1 MQLLERNFMK
11 FIYKLLVAFSCLSV
25 SLAFAVYPEKQIS
38 IVVPFPPG
46 GSTDVLGRILGQSMS
61 KDLGQSVIIE
71 NTGGAGGT
79 IGAAKVAKA
88 SPDGYTLLFHNMAQA
103 SAPALYTK
111 LPYDPATDFIPIG
124 IVTDVPMVLVARKDF
139 PAESLQGF
147 IDYVRANPDKV
158 NFANAGVGATSN
170 LCEVLMKSTLGASW
184 LSVSYKGTGPALNDL
199 LAGQVD
205 VICDQPASTL
215 QHIRAGSIKALA
227 VASKD
232 RISSLPS
239 TPTFSQS
246 GIPGF
251 QLSVWHAL
259 YAPKDTPKPV
269 IDRLTKSLN
278 TALKDPNL
286 VRRFGEMDASVAT
299 PAIANPSYASKF
311 LLIDI
316 ERWKVAMKNAGVKP
330 Q

>member
-1 MQLLERNFMK
+1 MK
-11 FIYKLLVAFSCLSV
+11 FIYKLLLAFSCFAV
-25 SLAFAVYPEKQIS
+25 SLAFAAYPEKQLT
-38 IVVPFPPG
+38 IVVPYPPG
-46 GSTDVLGRILGQSMS
+46 GSTDVLGRILAQSMS
-61 KDLGQSVIIE
+61 KDLGQAVIVE

-103 SAPALYTK
+103 SAPALYAK
-111 LPYDPATDFIPIG
+111 LPYDPVADFISIG
-124 IVTDVPMVLVARKDF
+124 MVTEVPMVLVARKDF

-147 IDYVRANPDKV
+147 IDYVKANPDKV

-184 LSVSYKGTGPALNDL
+184 ISVSYKGTGPALNDL

-227 VASKD
+227 VASKE
-232 RISSLPS
+232 RISSLPT

-246 GIPGF
+246 GLPGF

-259 YAPKDTPKPV
+259 YAPKDTPKPT
-269 IDRLTKSLN
+269 IDRLTKALN
-278 TALKDPNL
+278 NALKDPGL

-299 PAIANPSYASKF
+299 PAIANPTYASKF
-311 LLIDI
+311 LLTDI

>member
-1 MQLLERNFMK
+1 MK

-25 SLAFAVYPEKQIS
+25 SLAFAVYPEKQLT
-38 IVVPFPPG
+38 IVVPYPPG
-46 GSTDVLGRILGQSMS
+46 GSTDVLGRILAQYMS
-61 KDLGQSVIIE
+61 KDLGQAVIVE

-88 SPDGYTLLFHNMAQA
+88 GPDGYTLLFHNMAQA
-103 SAPALYTK
+103 SAPALYAK

-124 IVTDVPMVLVARKDF
+124 MVTEVPMVLVARKDF

-158 NFANAGVGATSN
+158 NFANAGIGATSN

-227 VASKD
+227 VANKE
-232 RISSLPS
+232 RISSLPT

-246 GIPGF
+246 GMPGF

-259 YAPKDTPKPV
+259 YAPKDTPKSV
-269 IDRLTKSLN
+269 IDRLIKALN
-278 TALKDPNL
+278 NALKDSVL

-311 LLIDI
+311 LLTDI

>member
-1 MQLLERNFMK
+1 MK

-25 SLAFAVYPEKQIS
+25 SLAFAVYPEKQLT
-38 IVVPFPPG
+38 IVVPYPPG
-46 GSTDVLGRILGQSMS
+46 GSTDVLGRILAQYMS
-61 KDLGQSVIIE
+61 KDLGQAVIVE

-88 SPDGYTLLFHNMAQA
+88 GPDGYTLLFHNMAQA
-103 SAPALYTK
+103 SAPALYAK

-124 IVTDVPMVLVARKDF
+124 MVTEVPMVLVARKDF

-158 NFANAGVGATSN
+158 NFANAGIGATSN

-227 VASKD
+227 VANKE
-232 RISSLPS
+232 RISSLPT

-246 GIPGF
+246 GMPGF

-259 YAPKDTPKPV
+259 YAPKDTPKSV
-269 IDRLTKSLN
+269 IDRLTKALN
-278 TALKDPNL
+278 NALKDPVL
-286 VRRFGEMDASVAT
+286 VRRCGEMDASVAT

-311 LLIDI
+311 LLTDI

>member
-1 MQLLERNFMK
+1 
-11 FIYKLLVAFSCLSV
+11 
-25 SLAFAVYPEKQIS
+25 
-38 IVVPFPPG
+38 
-46 GSTDVLGRILGQSMS
+46 
-61 KDLGQSVIIE
+61 
-71 NTGGAGGT
+71 
-79 IGAAKVAKA
+79 
-88 SPDGYTLLFHNMAQA
+88 
-103 SAPALYTK
+103 
-111 LPYDPATDFIPIG
+111 
-124 IVTDVPMVLVARKDF
+124 
-139 PAESLQGF
+139 
-147 IDYVRANPDKV
+147 
-158 NFANAGVGATSN
+158 
-170 LCEVLMKSTLGASW
+170 
-184 LSVSYKGTGPALNDL
+184 
-199 LAGQVD
+199 
-205 VICDQPASTL
+205 L

-269 IDRLTKSLN
+269 IDRLTKALN
-278 TALKDPNL
+278 NALKDPGL

-311 LLIDI
+311 LLTDI

>member
-1 MQLLERNFMK
+1 MK
-11 FIYKLLVAFSCLSV
+11 FIYKLLLAFSCFAV
-25 SLAFAVYPEKQIS
+25 SLAFAVYPEKQLT
-38 IVVPFPPG
+38 IVVPYPPG
-46 GSTDVLGRILGQSMS
+46 GSTDVLGRILAQSMS
-61 KDLGQSVIIE
+61 KDLGQAVIVE

-103 SAPALYTK
+103 SAPALYAK
-111 LPYDPATDFIPIG
+111 LPYDPVADFISIG
-124 IVTDVPMVLVARKDF
+124 MVTEVPMVLVARKDF

-147 IDYVRANPDKV
+147 IDYVKANPDKV

-184 LSVSYKGTGPALNDL
+184 ISVSYKGTGPALNDL

-227 VASKD
+227 VASKE
-232 RISSLPS
+232 RISSLPT

-246 GIPGF
+246 GLPGF

-269 IDRLTKSLN
+269 VDRLTKALN
-278 TALKDPNL
+278 NALKDPGL

-311 LLIDI
+311 LLTDI

>member
-1 MQLLERNFMK
+1 MK
-11 FIYKLLVAFSCLSV
+11 FIYKLLLAFSCLSV
-25 SLAFAVYPEKQIS
+25 SLAFAVYPEKQLT
-38 IVVPFPPG
+38 IVVPYPPG
-46 GSTDVLGRILGQSMS
+46 GSTDVLGRILAQSIS
-61 KDLGQSVIIE
+61 KDLGQAVIIE

-88 SPDGYTLLFHNMAQA
+88 GPDGYTLLFHNMAQA
-103 SAPALYTK
+103 SAPALYAK

-124 IVTDVPMVLVARKDF
+124 MVTEVPMVLVARKDF

-158 NFANAGVGATSN
+158 NFANAGIGATSN
-170 LCEVLMKSTLGASW
+170 LCEVMMKSTLGASW

-227 VASKD
+227 VANKE
-232 RISSLPS
+232 RISSLPT

-246 GIPGF
+246 GMPGF

-259 YAPKDTPKPV
+259 YAPKDTPKSV
-269 IDRLTKSLN
+269 IDRLTKALN
-278 TALKDPNL
+278 NALKDPVL

-311 LLIDI
+311 LLTDI

>member
-1 MQLLERNFMK
+1 MK
-11 FIYKLLVAFSCLSV
+11 FIYKLLLAFSCLSV
-25 SLAFAVYPEKQIS
+25 SLVFAVYPEKQLT
-38 IVVPFPPG
+38 IVVPYPPG
-46 GSTDVLGRILGQSMS
+46 GSTDVLGRILAQSIS
-61 KDLGQSVIIE
+61 KDLGQAVIIE

-88 SPDGYTLLFHNMAQA
+88 GPDGYTLLFHNMAQA
-103 SAPALYTK
+103 SAPALYAK
-111 LPYDPATDFIPIG
+111 LPYDPATDFMPIG
-124 IVTDVPMVLVARKDF
+124 MVTEVPMVLVARKDF

-158 NFANAGVGATSN
+158 NFANAGIGATSN
-170 LCEVLMKSTLGASW
+170 LCEVMMKSTLGASW

-227 VASKD
+227 VANKE
-232 RISSLPS
+232 RISSLPT

-246 GIPGF
+246 GMPGF

-259 YAPKDTPKPV
+259 YAPKDTPKSV
-269 IDRLTKSLN
+269 IDRLTKALN
-278 TALKDPNL
+278 NALKDPVL

-311 LLIDI
+311 LLTDI
-316 ERWKVAMKNAGVKP
+316 ERWKVAMKNAGVKL

>member
-1 MQLLERNFMK
+1 MK
-11 FIYKLLVAFSCLSV
+11 FIYKLLLAFSCLSV
-25 SLAFAVYPEKQIS
+25 SLVFAVYPEKQLT
-38 IVVPFPPG
+38 IVVPYPPG
-46 GSTDVLGRILGQSMS
+46 GSTDVLGRILAQSIS
-61 KDLGQSVIIE
+61 KDLGQAVIIE

-88 SPDGYTLLFHNMAQA
+88 GPDGYTLLFHNMAQA
-103 SAPALYTK
+103 SAPALYAK

-124 IVTDVPMVLVARKDF
+124 MVTEVPMVLVARKDF

-158 NFANAGVGATSN
+158 NFANAGIGATSN
-170 LCEVLMKSTLGASW
+170 LCEVMMKSTLGASW

-227 VASKD
+227 VANKE
-232 RISSLPS
+232 RISSLPT

-246 GIPGF
+246 GMPGF

-259 YAPKDTPKPV
+259 YAPKDTPKSV
-269 IDRLTKSLN
+269 IDRLTKALN
-278 TALKDPNL
+278 NALKDPVL

-311 LLIDI
+311 LLTDI

>member
-1 MQLLERNFMK
+1 MK
-11 FIYKLLVAFSCLSV
+11 IIYKLLLLFSCLSA
-25 SLAFAVYPEKQIS
+25 SPAFAAYPEKQIS

-46 GSTDVLGRILGQSMS
+46 GSTDVLGRILAQSMS
-61 KDLGQSVIIE
+61 KDLGQTVIVE
-71 NTGGAGGT
+71 NSGGAGGT

-103 SAPALYTK
+103 SAPALYAK

-158 NFANAGVGATSN
+158 NFANAGVGATTN
-170 LCEVLMKSTLGASW
+170 LCEVLIKSTLGASW

-278 TALKDPNL
+278 NALKDPNL
-286 VRRFGEMDASVAT
+286 VRRFGEMDGSVAT
-299 PAIANPSYASKF
+299 PAIANPTYASKF
-311 LLIDI
+311 LLTDI
-316 ERWKVAMKNAGVKP
+316 ERWKVAIKNAGVKP

>member
-1 MQLLERNFMK
+1 MK
-11 FIYKLLVAFSCLSV
+11 FIYKLLLAFSCFSA
-25 SLAFAVYPEKQIS
+25 SLAFAAYPEKQIS

-46 GSTDVLGRILGQSMS
+46 GSTDVLGRILAQSMS

-259 YAPKDTPKPV
+259 YAPKDTPKSV

-311 LLIDI
+311 LLTDI

>member
-1 MQLLERNFMK
+1 MK

-25 SLAFAVYPEKQIS
+25 SLAFAVYPEKQLT
-38 IVVPFPPG
+38 IVVPYPPG
-46 GSTDVLGRILGQSMS
+46 GSTDVLGRILAQYMS
-61 KDLGQSVIIE
+61 KDLGQAVIVE

-88 SPDGYTLLFHNMAQA
+88 GPDGYTLLFHNMAQA
-103 SAPALYTK
+103 SAPALYAK

-124 IVTDVPMVLVARKDF
+124 MVTEVPMVLVARKDF

-158 NFANAGVGATSN
+158 NFANAGIGATSN
-170 LCEVLMKSTLGASW
+170 LCEVLMKSTLGTSW

-227 VASKD
+227 VANKE
-232 RISSLPS
+232 RISSLPT

-246 GIPGF
+246 GMPGF

-259 YAPKDTPKPV
+259 YAPKDTPKSV
-269 IDRLTKSLN
+269 IDRLTKALN
-278 TALKDPNL
+278 NALKDSVL

-311 LLIDI
+311 LLTDI

>member
-1 MQLLERNFMK
+1 MK
-11 FIYKLLVAFSCLSV
+11 FIYKLLLAFSCLSV
-25 SLAFAVYPEKQIS
+25 SLAFAVYPEKQLT
-38 IVVPFPPG
+38 IVVPYPPG
-46 GSTDVLGRILGQSMS
+46 GSTDVLGRILAQYMS
-61 KDLGQSVIIE
+61 KDLGQAVIVE

-88 SPDGYTLLFHNMAQA
+88 GPDGYSLLFHNMAQA
-103 SAPALYTK
+103 SAPALYAK

-124 IVTDVPMVLVARKDF
+124 MVTEVPMVLVARKDF

-158 NFANAGVGATSN
+158 NFANAGIGATSN

-227 VASKD
+227 VANKE
-232 RISSLPS
+232 RISSLPT

-246 GIPGF
+246 GMPGF

-259 YAPKDTPKPV
+259 YAPKDTPKSV
-269 IDRLTKSLN
+269 IDRLTKALN
-278 TALKDPNL
+278 NALKDSVL

-311 LLIDI
+311 LLTDI

>member
-1 MQLLERNFMK
+1 MK
-11 FIYKLLVAFSCLSV
+11 FIYKLLLAFSCLSA
-25 SLAFAVYPEKQIS
+25 SLAFAAYPEKQLT

-46 GSTDVLGRILGQSMS
+46 GSTDVLGRILAQSMS

-147 IDYVRANPDKV
+147 VDYVRANPDKV

-269 IDRLTKSLN
+269 IDRLTKALN

-311 LLIDI
+311 LLTDI

>member
-1 MQLLERNFMK
+1 MK
-11 FIYKLLVAFSCLSV
+11 FIYKLLLAFSCLSV
-25 SLAFAVYPEKQIS
+25 SLAFAVYPEKQLT
-38 IVVPFPPG
+38 IVVPYPPG
-46 GSTDVLGRILGQSMS
+46 GSTDVLGRILAQYMS
-61 KDLGQSVIIE
+61 KDLGQAVIVE

-79 IGAAKVAKA
+79 IGAAKVVKA
-88 SPDGYTLLFHNMAQA
+88 GPDGYTLLFHNMAQA
-103 SAPALYTK
+103 SAPALYAK

-124 IVTDVPMVLVARKDF
+124 MVTEVPMVLVARKDF

-158 NFANAGVGATSN
+158 NFANAGIGATSN

-227 VASKD
+227 VANKE
-232 RISSLPS
+232 RISSLPT

-246 GIPGF
+246 GMPGF

-259 YAPKDTPKPV
+259 YAPKDTPKSV
-269 IDRLTKSLN
+269 IDRLTKALN
-278 TALKDPNL
+278 NALKDSVL

-311 LLIDI
+311 LLTDI

>member
-1 MQLLERNFMK
+1 MK

>member
-1 MQLLERNFMK
+1 MK
-11 FIYKLLVAFSCLSV
+11 FICKLLLAFSYFSA
-25 SLAFAVYPEKQIS
+25 SLAMAAYPEKQLT
-38 IVVPFPPG
+38 IVVPYPPG
-46 GSTDVLGRILGQSMS
+46 GSTDVLGRILAQSMS
-61 KDLGQSVIIE
+61 KDLGQAVIIE

-111 LPYDPATDFIPIG
+111 LPYDPATDFSPIG
-124 IVTDVPMVLVARKDF
+124 MVTEVPMVLVARKDF

-158 NFANAGVGATSN
+158 NFANAGIGATSN

-227 VASKD
+227 VANKD
-232 RISSLPS
+232 RISSLPT

-246 GIPGF
+246 GMPGF

-259 YAPKDTPKPV
+259 YAPKDTPKAV
-269 IDRLTKSLN
+269 IDRLTKALN
-278 TALKDPNL
+278 NALKDPNL

-299 PAIANPSYASKF
+299 PAVANPGYASKF
-311 LLIDI
+311 LLTDI

>member
-1 MQLLERNFMK
+1 MK
-11 FIYKLLVAFSCLSV
+11 FIYKLLVAFTCLSV
-25 SLAFAVYPEKQIS
+25 SLAFAVYPEKQLT
-38 IVVPFPPG
+38 IVVPYPPG
-46 GSTDVLGRILGQSMS
+46 GSTDVLGRILAQYMS
-61 KDLGQSVIIE
+61 KDLGQAVIVE

-88 SPDGYTLLFHNMAQA
+88 GPDGYTLLFHNMAQA
-103 SAPALYTK
+103 SAPALYAK

-124 IVTDVPMVLVARKDF
+124 MVTEVPMVLVARKDF

-158 NFANAGVGATSN
+158 NFANAGIGATSN

-227 VASKD
+227 VANKE
-232 RISSLPS
+232 RISSLPT

-246 GIPGF
+246 GMPGF

-259 YAPKDTPKPV
+259 YAPKDTPKSV
-269 IDRLTKSLN
+269 IDRLIKALN
-278 TALKDPNL
+278 NALKDSVL

-311 LLIDI
+311 LLTDI

>member
-1 MQLLERNFMK
+1 MK
-11 FIYKLLVAFSCLSV
+11 FFYKILLALSCASV
-25 SLAFAVYPEKQIS
+25 SLVFAAYPEKQIT
-38 IVVPFPPG
+38 IVVPYPPG
-46 GSTDVLGRILGQSMS
+46 GSTDVLGRVLAQSMS
-61 KDLGQSVIIE
+61 KDLGQAVIVE
-71 NTGGAGGT
+71 NSGGAGGT

-103 SAPALYTK
+103 SAPALYAK

-124 IVTDVPMVLVARKDF
+124 MVTDVPMVLVARKDF

-147 IDYVRANPDKV
+147 IDYVKANPDKV
-158 NFANAGVGATSN
+158 NFANAGVGATTN
-170 LCEVLMKSTLGASW
+170 LCEVMMKSTLGASW
-184 LSVSYKGTGPALNDL
+184 VSVSYKGTGPALNDL

-205 VICDQPASTL
+205 VLCDQPASTL

-227 VASKD
+227 VANKE
-232 RISSLPS
+232 RISSLPT
-239 TPTFSQS
+239 TPTFTQS
-246 GIPGF
+246 GMPGF

-269 IDRLTKSLN
+269 IERLTKALN
-278 TALKDPNL
+278 NALKDPGL

-311 LLIDI
+311 LLTDI

>member
-1 MQLLERNFMK
+1 MK
-11 FIYKLLVAFSCLSV
+11 FIYKLLVAFSCLSA
-25 SLAFAVYPEKQIS
+25 SLAFAAYPEKQIS

-61 KDLGQSVIIE
+61 KDLGQSVVVE

-111 LPYDPATDFIPIG
+111 LSYDPATDFIPIG

-259 YAPKDTPKPV
+259 YAPKDTPKLV
-269 IDRLTKSLN
+269 IDRLTKALN
-278 TALKDPNL
+278 NALKDPGL

-311 LLIDI
+311 LLTDI

>member
-1 MQLLERNFMK
+1 MK

-25 SLAFAVYPEKQIS
+25 SLAFAVYPEKQLT
-38 IVVPFPPG
+38 IVVPYPPG
-46 GSTDVLGRILGQSMS
+46 GSTDVLGRILAQYMS
-61 KDLGQSVIIE
+61 KDLGQAVIVE

-88 SPDGYTLLFHNMAQA
+88 GPDGYTLLFHNMAQA
-103 SAPALYTK
+103 SAPALYAK

-124 IVTDVPMVLVARKDF
+124 MVTEVPMVLVARKDF

-158 NFANAGVGATSN
+158 NFANAGIGATSN

-227 VASKD
+227 VANKE
-232 RISSLPS
+232 RISSLPT

-246 GIPGF
+246 GMPGF

-259 YAPKDTPKPV
+259 YAPKDTPKSV
-269 IDRLTKSLN
+269 IDRLTKALN
-278 TALKDPNL
+278 NALKDSVL

-311 LLIDI
+311 LLTDI

>member
-1 MQLLERNFMK
+1 MK
-11 FIYKLLVAFSCLSV
+11 IFFKLLLAFCYFSV
-25 SLAFAVYPEKQIS
+25 SLAFAAYPEKQIT
-38 IVVPFPPG
+38 IVVPYPPG
-46 GSTDVLGRILGQSMS
+46 GSTDVLGRVLAQSMS
-61 KDLGQSVIIE
+61 KDLGQAVIIE
-71 NTGGAGGT
+71 NSGGAGGT

-88 SPDGYTLLFHNMAQA
+88 NPDGYTLLFHNMAQA
-103 SAPALYTK
+103 SAPALYAK
-111 LPYDPATDFIPIG
+111 LPYDPATDFSPIG
-124 IVTDVPMVLVARKDF
+124 MVTDVPMVLVARKDF

-147 IDYVRANPDKV
+147 IDYVKANPDKV
-158 NFANAGVGATSN
+158 NFANAGVGATTN
-170 LCEVLMKSTLGASW
+170 LCEVMMKSTLGVSW
-184 LSVSYKGTGPALNDL
+184 VSVSYKGTGPALNDL

-215 QHIRAGSIKALA
+215 QHIRAGNIKALA
-227 VASKD
+227 VASKE
-232 RISSLPS
+232 RISSLPT

-246 GIPGF
+246 GMPGF

-269 IDRLTKSLN
+269 VDRITKALN
-278 TALKDPNL
+278 NALKDPGL

-299 PAIANPSYASKF
+299 PATANPSYASKF
-311 LLIDI
+311 LLADI

>member
-1 MQLLERNFMK
+1 VQLFDRSVMK

-25 SLAFAVYPEKQIS
+25 SLAFAVYPEKQLT
-38 IVVPFPPG
+38 IVVPYPPG
-46 GSTDVLGRILGQSMS
+46 GSTDVLGRILAQYMS
-61 KDLGQSVIIE
+61 KDLGQAVIVE

-88 SPDGYTLLFHNMAQA
+88 GPDGYTLLFHNMAQA
-103 SAPALYTK
+103 SAPALYAK

-124 IVTDVPMVLVARKDF
+124 MVTEVPMVLVARKDF

-158 NFANAGVGATSN
+158 NFANAGIGATSN

-227 VASKD
+227 VANKE
-232 RISSLPS
+232 RISSLPT

-246 GIPGF
+246 GMPGF

-259 YAPKDTPKPV
+259 YAPKDTPKSV
-269 IDRLTKSLN
+269 IDRLTKALN
-278 TALKDPNL
+278 NALKDPVL

>member
-1 MQLLERNFMK
+1 MK
-11 FIYKLLVAFSCLSV
+11 FIYKLLLAFSCLSV
-25 SLAFAVYPEKQIS
+25 SLAFAVYPEKQLT
-38 IVVPFPPG
+38 IVVPYPPG
-46 GSTDVLGRILGQSMS
+46 GSTDVLGRILAQSIS
-61 KDLGQSVIIE
+61 KDLGQAVIIE

-88 SPDGYTLLFHNMAQA
+88 GPDGYTLLFHNMAQA
-103 SAPALYTK
+103 SAPALYAK

-124 IVTDVPMVLVARKDF
+124 MVTEVPMVLVARKDF

-158 NFANAGVGATSN
+158 NFANAGIGATSN
-170 LCEVLMKSTLGASW
+170 LCEVMMKSTLGASW

-227 VASKD
+227 VANKE
-232 RISSLPS
+232 RISSLPT

-246 GIPGF
+246 GMPGF

-259 YAPKDTPKPV
+259 YVPKDTPKSV
-269 IDRLTKSLN
+269 IDRLTKALN
-278 TALKDPNL
+278 NALKDPVL

-311 LLIDI
+311 LLTDI

>member
-1 MQLLERNFMK
+1 MK

-25 SLAFAVYPEKQIS
+25 SLAFAVYPEKQLT
-38 IVVPFPPG
+38 IVVPYPPG
-46 GSTDVLGRILGQSMS
+46 GSTDVLGRILAQYMS
-61 KDLGQSVIIE
+61 KDLGQVVIVE

-88 SPDGYTLLFHNMAQA
+88 GPDGYTLLFHNMAQA
-103 SAPALYTK
+103 SAPALYAK

-124 IVTDVPMVLVARKDF
+124 MVTEVPMVLVARKDF

-158 NFANAGVGATSN
+158 NFANAGIGATSN

-227 VASKD
+227 VANKE
-232 RISSLPS
+232 RISSLPT

-246 GIPGF
+246 GMPGF

-259 YAPKDTPKPV
+259 YAPKDTPKSV
-269 IDRLTKSLN
+269 IDRLTKALN
-278 TALKDPNL
+278 NALKDSVL

-311 LLIDI
+311 LLTDI

>member
-1 MQLLERNFMK
+1 MK
-11 FIYKLLVAFSCLSV
+11 IFFKLLLAFCYFSA
-25 SLAFAVYPEKQIS
+25 SLAFAAYPEKQIT
-38 IVVPFPPG
+38 IVVPYPPG
-46 GSTDVLGRILGQSMS
+46 GSTDVLGRVLAQSMS
-61 KDLGQSVIIE
+61 KDLGQAVIVE
-71 NTGGAGGT
+71 NSGGAGGT

-88 SPDGYTLLFHNMAQA
+88 NPDGYTLLFHNMAQA
-103 SAPALYTK
+103 SAPALYAK
-111 LPYDPATDFIPIG
+111 LPYDPATDFSPIG
-124 IVTDVPMVLVARKDF
+124 MVTDVPMVLVARKDF

-147 IDYVRANPDKV
+147 IDYVKANPDKV
-158 NFANAGVGATSN
+158 NFANAGVGATTN
-170 LCEVLMKSTLGASW
+170 LCEVMMKSTLGASW
-184 LSVSYKGTGPALNDL
+184 VSVSYKGTGPALNDL

-215 QHIRAGSIKALA
+215 QHIRAGNIKALA
-227 VASKD
+227 VASKEC
-232 RISSLPS
+232 ISSLPT

-246 GIPGF
+246 GMPGF

-269 IDRLTKSLN
+269 VDRITKALN
-278 TALKDPNL
+278 NALKDPGL
-286 VRRFGEMDASVAT
+286 IRRFGEMDASVAT

-311 LLIDI
+311 LLTDI

>member
-1 MQLLERNFMK
+1 MK
-11 FIYKLLVAFSCLSV
+11 IIYKLLLAISCFSV
-25 SLAFAVYPEKQIS
+25 SLAFAGYPEKQVT
-38 IVVPFPPG
+38 IVVPYPPG
-46 GSTDVLGRILGQSMS
+46 GSTDVLGRVLAQSMS
-61 KDLGQSVIIE
+61 KDLGQAVIVE
-71 NTGGAGGT
+71 NSGGAGGT

-103 SAPALYTK
+103 SAPALYAK
-111 LPYDPATDFIPIG
+111 LPYDPATDFMPIG
-124 IVTDVPMVLVARKDF
+124 MVTDVPMVLVARKDF

-158 NFANAGVGATSN
+158 NFANAGVGATTN
-170 LCEVLMKSTLGASW
+170 LCEVMMKSTLGVSW
-184 LSVSYKGTGPALNDL
+184 VSVSYKGTGPALNDL

-227 VASKD
+227 VASKE
-232 RISSLPS
+232 RISSLPT

-246 GIPGF
+246 GMPGF

-259 YAPKDTPKPV
+259 YAPKDTPKQV
-269 IDRLTKSLN
+269 IDRLTKALN
-278 TALKDPNL
+278 NALKDPGL

-299 PAIANPSYASKF
+299 PAIANPSYATKF
-311 LLIDI
+311 LLTDI

>member
-1 MQLLERNFMK
+1 MK
-11 FIYKLLVAFSCLSV
+11 FIYRLLLIFSCFSV
-25 SLAFAVYPEKQIS
+25 SLAYAVYPEKQLT
-38 IVVPFPPG
+38 IVVPYPPG
-46 GSTDVLGRILGQSMS
+46 GSTDVLGRILAQSMS
-61 KDLGQSVIIE
+61 KDLGQAVIVE

-103 SAPALYTK
+103 SAPALYAK
-111 LPYDPATDFIPIG
+111 LPYDPVADFISIG
-124 IVTDVPMVLVARKDF
+124 MVTEVPMVLVARKDF

-147 IDYVRANPDKV
+147 IEYVKANPDKV

-184 LSVSYKGTGPALNDL
+184 ISVSYKGTGPALNDL

-227 VASKD
+227 VASKE
-232 RISSLPS
+232 RISSLPT

-246 GIPGF
+246 GLPGF

-259 YAPKDTPKPV
+259 YAPKDTPKPT
-269 IDRLTKSLN
+269 IDRLTKALN
-278 TALKDPNL
+278 NALKDPGL

-299 PAIANPSYASKF
+299 PAIANPTYASKF
-311 LLIDI
+311 LLTDI

>member
-1 MQLLERNFMK
+1 MK
-11 FIYKLLVAFSCLSV
+11 FIYKLLLAFSCFAV
-25 SLAFAVYPEKQIS
+25 SLAFAAYPEKQLT
-38 IVVPFPPG
+38 IVVPYPPG
-46 GSTDVLGRILGQSMS
+46 GSTDVLGRILAQSMS
-61 KDLGQSVIIE
+61 KDLGQAVIVE

-103 SAPALYTK
+103 SAPALYAK
-111 LPYDPATDFIPIG
+111 LPYDPVADFISIG
-124 IVTDVPMVLVARKDF
+124 MVTEVPMVLVARKDF

-147 IDYVRANPDKV
+147 IDYVKANPDKV

-184 LSVSYKGTGPALNDL
+184 ISVSYKGTGPALNDL

-227 VASKD
+227 VASKE
-232 RISSLPS
+232 RISSLPT

-246 GIPGF
+246 GLPGF

-269 IDRLTKSLN
+269 VDRLTKALN
-278 TALKDPNL
+278 NALKDPGL

-311 LLIDI
+311 LLTDI

>member
-1 MQLLERNFMK
+1 MK
-11 FIYKLLVAFSCLSV
+11 FIYKLLLAFSCLSV
-25 SLAFAVYPEKQIS
+25 SLVFAVYPEKQLT
-38 IVVPFPPG
+38 IVVPYPPG
-46 GSTDVLGRILGQSMS
+46 GSTDVLGRILAQSIS
-61 KDLGQSVIIE
+61 KDLGQAVIIE

-88 SPDGYTLLFHNMAQA
+88 GPDGYILLFHNMAQA
-103 SAPALYTK
+103 SAPALYAK
-111 LPYDPATDFIPIG
+111 LPYDPATDFMPIG
-124 IVTDVPMVLVARKDF
+124 MVTEVPMVLVARKDF

-158 NFANAGVGATSN
+158 NFANAGIGATSN
-170 LCEVLMKSTLGASW
+170 LCEVMMKSTLGASW

-227 VASKD
+227 VANKE
-232 RISSLPS
+232 RISSLPT

-246 GIPGF
+246 GMPGF

-259 YAPKDTPKPV
+259 YAPKDTPKSV
-269 IDRLTKSLN
+269 IDRLTKALN
-278 TALKDPNL
+278 NALKDPVL

-311 LLIDI
+311 LLTDI

>member
-1 MQLLERNFMK
+1 MK
-11 FIYKLLVAFSCLSV
+11 FIYKLLLAISCLSA
-25 SLAFAVYPEKQIS
+25 SLAIAAYPEKQLT
-38 IVVPFPPG
+38 IVVPYPPG
-46 GSTDVLGRILGQSMS
+46 GSTDVLGRILAQSMS
-61 KDLGQSVIIE
+61 KDLGQAVIIE

-103 SAPALYTK
+103 SAPALYAK
-111 LPYDPATDFIPIG
+111 LPYDPATDFMPIG
-124 IVTDVPMVLVARKDF
+124 MVTEVPMVLVARKDF

-158 NFANAGVGATSN
+158 NFANAGIGATSN

-227 VASKD
+227 VASKE

-259 YAPKDTPKPV
+259 YAPKDTPKSV
-269 IDRLTKSLN
+269 IDRLTKALN
-278 TALKDPNL
+278 NALKDPNL

-299 PAIANPSYASKF
+299 PAVANPGYASKF
-311 LLIDI
+311 LLTDI

>member
-1 MQLLERNFMK
+1 MK
-11 FIYKLLVAFSCLSV
+11 FIYKLLLAFSCLSV
-25 SLAFAVYPEKQIS
+25 SLAFAVYPEKQLT
-38 IVVPFPPG
+38 IVVPYPPG
-46 GSTDVLGRILGQSMS
+46 GSTDVLGRILAQYMS
-61 KDLGQSVIIE
+61 KDLGQAVIVE

-88 SPDGYTLLFHNMAQA
+88 GPDGYTLLFHNMAQA
-103 SAPALYTK
+103 SAPALYAK

-124 IVTDVPMVLVARKDF
+124 MVTEVPMVLVARKDF

-158 NFANAGVGATSN
+158 NFANAGIGATSN
-170 LCEVLMKSTLGASW
+170 LCEVLMKSTLGTSW

-227 VASKD
+227 VANKE
-232 RISSLPS
+232 RISSLPT

-246 GIPGF
+246 GMPGF

-259 YAPKDTPKPV
+259 YAPKDTPKSV
-269 IDRLTKSLN
+269 IDRLTKALN
-278 TALKDPNL
+278 NALKDPVL

-311 LLIDI
+311 LLTDI